1 LDLFRDTVG
10 LASEQCFIEAD
21 ELKEGSGGGVIV
33 TTALEQEVLVCITD
47 GQVNE
52 GHMAGKVVGD
62 LLGGECNILEEL
74 LGDTDKRILG
84 PLMEPID
91 GSAVD

>member
-1 LDLFRDTVG
+1 
-10 LASEQCFIEAD
+10 
-21 ELKEGSGGGVIV
+21 
-33 TTALEQEVLVCITD
+33 
-47 GQVNE
+47 
-52 GHMAGKVVGD
+52 MAGKVVGD